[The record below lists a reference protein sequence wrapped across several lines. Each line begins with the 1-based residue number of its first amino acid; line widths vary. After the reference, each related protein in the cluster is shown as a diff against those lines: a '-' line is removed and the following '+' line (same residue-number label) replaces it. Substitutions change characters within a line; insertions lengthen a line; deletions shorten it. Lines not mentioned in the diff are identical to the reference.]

1 MERPYITLHYL
12 GTRVGAKP
20 VSAELVRP
28 EEVRAPEVY
37 KRFQQADQK
46 EAFRARLVETIRQN
60 TSDAMAE
67 RFLRLAENLDE
78 NGAIVFAAILDS
90 PDFQKLID
98 EYTRIMD
105 ESGSQSWLHSYVNL
119 ANHPDFLTNG
129 EFNAAFIHLLI
140 IALVSYRIGGPVRV
154 VDARGKDAAPI

>member
-1 MERPYITLHYL
+1 MHMGVAWTNPTSKYL
-12 GTRVGAKP
+12 ETRIGAKP

-37 KRFQQADQK
+37 KRFQNGEQK
-46 EAFRARLVETIRQN
+46 EAFRARLVETIRQS

-67 RFLRLAENLDE
+67 KFLRLAENLDK
-78 NGAIVFAAILDS
+78 NGAVVFAAILDS

-105 ESGSQSWLHSYVNL
+105 ESGSQSWLHSYINM

-129 EFNAAFIHLLI
+129 EFNAAFIHPLI
-140 IALVSYRIGGPVRV
+140 IALVLI
-154 VDARGKDAAPI
+154 